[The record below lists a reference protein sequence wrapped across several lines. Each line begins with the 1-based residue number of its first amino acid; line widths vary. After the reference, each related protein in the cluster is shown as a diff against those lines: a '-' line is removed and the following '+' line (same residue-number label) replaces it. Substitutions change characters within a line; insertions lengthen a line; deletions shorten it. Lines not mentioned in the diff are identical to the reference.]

1 MKILSDKKGFTLIEI
16 IISLAI
22 LGIIVVSFT
31 TTFTSSFSGIF
42 SSGKKSQAL
51 HQAQIQMD
59 RKINSVTT
67 GSDTLNI
74 KFLGISQI
82 TVLGKKEIVNVE
94 YKDHNVSLTTFIP
107 NR

>member
-1 MKILSDKKGFTLIEI
+1 MLSNEKGFTLIEI

-22 LGIIVVSFT
+22 LGMIVISFT
-31 TTFTSSFSGIF
+31 TAFTSSFSGIF

-51 HQAQIQMD
+51 HEAQTKID

-67 GSDTLNI
+67 GRDILKI
-74 KFLGISQI
+74 KFLGVPEI
-82 TVLGKKEIVNVE
+82 TIQGKKEIVNVE
-94 YKDHNVSLTTFIP
+94 YNDRSVSLTTFIP